1 MAFLTLS
8 GASFLRYAGALARNL
23 FLHYCGGS
31 SV

>member
-8 GASFLRYAGALARNL
+8 GALFLRYAAAIARNL
-23 FLHYCGGS
+23 FLHYCAGT